1 MPTGESQGALVALFW
16 SFPTLRHVH
25 VRVRTVRTYFHRIY
39 MHEASAWFGKCN
51 IGVIVTNVKRNA
63 RVVFDG
69 HVGHCGY

>member
-1 MPTGESQGALVALFW
+1 
-16 SFPTLRHVH
+16 
-25 VRVRTVRTYFHRIY
+25 